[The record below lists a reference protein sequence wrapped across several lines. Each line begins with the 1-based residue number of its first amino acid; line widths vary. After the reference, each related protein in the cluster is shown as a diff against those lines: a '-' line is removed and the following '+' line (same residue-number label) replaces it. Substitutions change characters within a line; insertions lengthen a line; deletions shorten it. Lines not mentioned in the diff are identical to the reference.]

1 MTSPCPL
8 PAARLADGNDR
19 GVDDALFA
27 RIATDL
33 VDKGFS
39 IRPGAL
45 PTALAA
51 ELHDYACSLSP
62 RAFRRAGVGRGNDH
76 TLNTVVRSDDICWIS
91 GEDAPCAA
99 WLRWCGE
106 LQRFLNRQLFL
117 GLFSLESHFA
127 HYAPGDFYRR
137 HYDAFR
143 GDASRVL
150 SIVLYLNRAWT
161 SHDGGELVLYGDQG
175 DRTGT
180 RVLPLLGT
188 LVVFMSEDFP
198 HEVLPARRDRYSI
211 AGWFRRNTSL
221 TSRVDPPR

>member
-1 MTSPCPL
+1 M
-8 PAARLADGNDR
+8 
-19 GVDDALFA
+19 
-27 RIATDL
+27 
-33 VDKGFS
+33 
-39 IRPGAL
+39 
-45 PTALAA
+45 
-51 ELHDYACSLSP
+51 
-62 RAFRRAGVGRGNDH
+62 
-76 TLNTVVRSDDICWIS
+76 
-91 GEDAPCAA
+91 
-99 WLRWCGE
+99 
-106 LQRFLNRQLFL
+106 
-117 GLFSLESHFA
+117 
-127 HYAPGDFYRR
+127 
-137 HYDAFR
+137 
-143 GDASRVL
+143 L